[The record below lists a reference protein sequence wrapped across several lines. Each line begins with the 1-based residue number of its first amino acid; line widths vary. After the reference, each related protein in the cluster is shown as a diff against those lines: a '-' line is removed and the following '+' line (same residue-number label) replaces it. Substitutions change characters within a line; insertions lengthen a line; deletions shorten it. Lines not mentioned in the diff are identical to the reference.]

1 MTDAAARLRANLDNR
16 QSIWIPVRA
25 ADLRAVLDGRK
36 AMDALLLQVARFQWA
51 ALMND
56 GSVVDADIIADM
68 IADMIEATGNPLFP
82 PYTTE
87 KPVDAD
93 KNHTLTS
100 AEDAPSA

>member
-68 IADMIEATGNPLFP
+68 IEATGNPLFP

-100 AEDAPSA
+100 AEDAPYA